1 MKNTTLC
8 YIEKDDCYL
17 MIHRTIKKNDGNDG
31 KWLGIGGHFEEGE
44 SPFDCIKREVKEET
58 GLELLAPM
66 YRGIVTFVS
75 DRYET
80 EQMHLFSCHEF
91 CGSIGTCNEGE
102 LAWVR
107 KQDVGLYDIWEGD
120 RIFLDLIDTEVD
132 FFSLKLV
139 YKDDSLFEYYINGE
153 KHG

>member
-8 YIEKDDCYL
+8 YIEKDGCYL
-17 MIHRTIKKNDGNDG
+17 MIHRTVKKNDGNDG

-58 GLELLAPM
+58 GLELLTPL

-80 EQMHLFSCHEF
+80 EQMHLFSCSEF
-91 CGSIGTCNEGE
+91 CGSVGTCTEGE
-102 LAWVR
+102 LAWVK

-120 RIFLDLIDTEVD
+120 RIFLNLIDTEFG